1 MSSSRRIERLGL
13 RHLAD
18 KPEELERELQQGVDE
33 RKAAEEADA
42 AERKRIR
49 EEYLRKLDED
59 CAEKP
64 DKKS

>member
-18 KPEELERELQQGVDE
+18 KPEELEKELQRGVDE

-49 EEYLRKLDED
+49 EEYLRKLSED
-59 CAEKP
+59 TSETAEK
-64 DKKS
+64 K

>member
-18 KPEELERELQQGVDE
+18 KPEELERELQKAIDE
-33 RKAAEEADA
+33 RKALEEADV

-49 EEYLRKLDED
+49 EEYLRKLNED
-59 CAEKP
+59 GAEK
-64 DKKS
+64 